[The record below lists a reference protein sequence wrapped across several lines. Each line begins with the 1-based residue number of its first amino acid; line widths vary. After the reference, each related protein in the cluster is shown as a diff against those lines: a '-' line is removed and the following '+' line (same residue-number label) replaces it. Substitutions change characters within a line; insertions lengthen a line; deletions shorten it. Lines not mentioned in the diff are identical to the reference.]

1 MVLHKYGDM
10 LYEGLRQEVNEHL
23 CWVAQSIIQ
32 ASDHNFLTVLNEAW
46 KDHEVS
52 MIMIRDILM
61 YMVTL
66 FFILFHPPSPLSFY
80 YDVK

>member
-10 LYEGLRQEVNEHL
+10 LYEGLKQEVDEHL
-23 CWVAQSIIQ
+23 SWVAQHIIS
-32 ASDHNFLTVLNEAW
+32 ASDHNFLSVLNEAW

-61 YMVTL
+61 YMVRSFL
-66 FFILFHPPSPLSFY
+66 LLPFSLFFFILN
-80 YDVK
+80 